1 MSKFSSSV
9 RRAFYLLTG
18 QQRVR
23 KLEERLQRLE
33 DRFAVTLSYY
43 EHKIDTLIN
52 SVARTLPGH
61 NNASVSHTKE
71 MNVLEFDRRTDA
83 NEHRS

>member
-1 MSKFSSSV
+1 MSKFSSNV
-9 RRAFYLLTG
+9 RRVFYVLTR

-52 SVARTLPGH
+52 SVARTLPEQ
-61 NNASVSHTKE
+61 NNAPVSHTME
-71 MNVLEFDRRTDA
+71 MNALEFDRRTDA
-83 NEHRS
+83 NEHRP